1 MLITSDA
8 NSRLT
13 CSLFNSLRIIL
24 GNFFSS
30 VYNQKIWI
38 VSLLAISCVA
48 SLVLHWSIDST
59 PTQKLKSQ
67 QQIDSLI
74 TSTFADFNIPLEQV
88 RTTTIVHDS
97 LFHRKNYRVNVYPG
111 FSKTSF
117 HYTLHKKLYP
127 LKIETYGEVFFPEKD
142 LRLHLLY
149 NDTVQRT
156 VIIQTDPDL
165 LIKSQEQVHAP

>member
-1 MLITSDA
+1 M
-8 NSRLT
+8 
-13 CSLFNSLRIIL
+13 

-30 VYNQKIWI
+30 VYNQKVWI
-38 VSLLAISCVA
+38 VVLLSTTCAVA
-48 SLVLHWSIDST
+48 FVLHWTLD
-59 PTQKLKSQ
+59 PAPKQKLKNQ

-74 TSTFADFNIPLEQV
+74 TATIADFNIPLEQV
-88 RTTTIVHDS
+88 RTITIEHDS

-127 LKIETYGEVFFPEKD
+127 LQIETYGKVFFPEKD

-149 NDTVQRT
+149 NDTIQRT
-156 VIIQTDPDL
+156 VTIQTDSDL
-165 LIKSQEQVHAP
+165 LLQTQIRDNIP